1 MILIFEFWT
10 FTLLLSLYQLTL
22 WMFIKSSFL
31 IDHVAISFENKY
43 ISSYPLFFPPVHQT
57 LYFIQVLELEMVQI
71 VQSLA

>member
-1 MILIFEFWT
+1 
-10 FTLLLSLYQLTL
+10 
-22 WMFIKSSFL
+22 MFIKSSFL